1 MIMLTYKARRDFLEY
16 HYNQVDFTEESHE
29 DLWRL
34 FLDSTEEIHQLASI
48 IDWFDSVGIHIETG
62 IYPDD
67 LGNIEFSGSFFGFLG
82 GWDDD
87 TTYKTRQEAT
97 QAAIEKANELYNGQ
111 EKH

>member
-1 MIMLTYKARRDFLEY
+1 MLTDNARRDFLEY
-16 HYNQVDFTEESHE
+16 HYNQVDFTEESHK
-29 DLWRL
+29 DYWRL

-48 IDWFDSVGIHIETG
+48 IDWLDSEGICVECG

-67 LGNIEFSGSFFGFLG
+67 YGNIEFSVSIFGITS

-87 TTYKTRQEAT
+87 STYENRQDAT

-111 EKH
+111 KKH

>member
-1 MIMLTYKARRDFLEY
+1 MKLTGKAKEDFIKWCKQDAAWMDTY
-16 HYNQVDFTEESHE
+16 DDIF
-29 DLWRL
+29 L
-34 FLDSTEEIHQLASI
+34 FALI
-48 IDWFDSVGIHIETG
+48 IEWLDSVGTHIETG

-97 QAAIEKANELYNGQ
+97 QAAIEKANDLYN
-111 EKH
+111 ETNKTTSSIC